1 MKTVP
6 FQDPDSQS
14 VLSKKLSGRPEV
26 EIEVEEAVQEEPPAS
41 ALHRRQALVPPKLI
55 TDEYTDTTVTNEP
68 CQSPAP
74 QSNRTSPNL
83 YVSNVSKSRKR
94 NRM

>member
-1 MKTVP
+1 MGFMFETKQNG
-6 FQDPDSQS
+6 QDPDSQS

-26 EIEVEEAVQEEPPAS
+26 EIEIEEPAQEEPPAS

-55 TDEYTDTTVTNEP
+55 TDEYTDTTTSEQ

-74 QSNRTSPNL
+74 KSSRTSPNL
-83 YVSNVSKSRKR
+83 
-94 NRM
+94 